1 VNSAS
6 AAQSVKLTASPNV
19 QDPGGAVMVNGGL
32 SVGAVGGSIV
42 WTSGGG
48 ARANV
53 IATHS
58 ATGECGREEL

>member
-1 VNSAS
+1 
-6 AAQSVKLTASPNV
+6 
-19 QDPGGAVMVNGGL
+19 MVNGGL